1 MNTKYWQVFEDDM
14 QIKRF
19 LKLSGEFVNTQT
31 EKESVDSKNFQ
42 DIDEDEEGVVE
53 TEKLKGSL
61 GGKDI
66 VQLKSNHIPIGL
78 IPLENIFYQN
88 HVVRD
93 PKVKPVENVVEDKN
107 IGTEENPKI
116 RKLSKK
122 LSAKEKDE
130 YVNLMKKY
138 TDVFA
143 WSYNDLKEYD
153 TSIIQ
158 HTIPINPGEKPFW
171 MKLRRNNPM
180 LLPII
185 EKKIKKII

>member
-1 MNTKYWQVFEDDM
+1 M
-14 QIKRF
+14 
-19 LKLSGEFVNTQT
+19 
-31 EKESVDSKNFQ
+31 
-42 DIDEDEEGVVE
+42 
-53 TEKLKGSL
+53 KGSL

-66 VQLKSNHIPIGL
+66 VQLKSNHIPRGL
-78 IPLENIFYQN
+78 ITLENIFDQN
-88 HVVRD
+88 DIVRD
-93 PKVKPVENVVEDKN
+93 TKVKPAKNAVEDKN

-138 TDVFA
+138 TDVFG
-143 WSYNDLKEYD
+143 WSYDELEYYD

-158 HTIPINPGEKPFW
+158 HTIPIKLVENPFRQ
-171 MKLRRNNPM
+171 KLRRINLM

-185 EKKIKKII
+185 EKEIKKLFDAKIIVTLRFSKCVVIWFLLERITVK